1 MFIEGTARGR
11 AGLNERP
18 NTGSRKR
25 GGHETSPQM
34 DCRAMARV
42 AWSRDGRLAS
52 WTGLGRD
59 LVDRKCAVLEEV
71 I

>member
-1 MFIEGTARGR
+1 
-11 AGLNERP
+11 
-18 NTGSRKR
+18 
-25 GGHETSPQM
+25 
-34 DCRAMARV
+34 MARV

-59 LVDRKCAVLEEV
+59 LVDRKCAILEEV